1 MRLFRLSGLTALS
14 LLCLTS
20 LTVAGEVKVKA
31 VHLCCGGC
39 VSAVTDAL
47 EKVPGVSGGSANQ
60 DDGTVTFQATDAK
73 AATAGLKA
81 IAGAGFFGTA
91 THGGKNLAVP
101 VTKID
106 PKLTADSVTLT
117 GVHLCC
123 GTCVTASSTALKKV
137 KGVTGV
143 EGDQDNGSL
152 IVKGKQVKVAELL
165 DALHGAGFHGN
176 VKK

>member
-20 LTVAGEVKVKA
+20 LAAAGEVKVKA

-39 VSAVTDAL
+39 VSAVTEAL
-47 EKVPGVSGGSANQ
+47 ENVPGVSGGAASQ
-60 DDGTVTFQATDAK
+60 DDGTVTVQATDAK

-81 IAGAGFFGTA
+81 IAGAGFFGNA
-91 THGGKNLAVP
+91 TYGGKKLPVP
-101 VTKID
+101 VAKID
-106 PKLTADSVTLT
+106 PKQVADSVTFT

-123 GTCVTASSTALKKV
+123 DTCVTASSEALKKV
-137 KGVTGV
+137 KGVSDV
-143 EGDQDNGSL
+143 DGDQKNGSL
-152 IVKGKQVKVAELL
+152 TIKGKQMKMAELV